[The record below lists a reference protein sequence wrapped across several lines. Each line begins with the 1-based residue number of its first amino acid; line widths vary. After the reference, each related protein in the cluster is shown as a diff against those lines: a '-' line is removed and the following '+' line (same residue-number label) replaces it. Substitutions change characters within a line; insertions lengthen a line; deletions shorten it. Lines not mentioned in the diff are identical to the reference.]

1 MKPARHQHGAWW
13 GVAVMLLLAAGCR
26 TLPPPEPAEPPVAL
40 AEVAMRQGEEIVV
53 AGRFFPTG
61 TRVITWLDDGGFN
74 AHAPPADTATTAGS
88 TPDNFGRRNPPGG
101 PPTPGE
107 TAPHDLADLRELVD
121 QFVIHYDSEGLSR
134 RCFEVLQKRRLSAH
148 FLLDLD
154 GTVYQTLDL
163 RERAYHA
170 TIANSR
176 SIGIEIANIGA
187 LGPDERAKF
196 AEWYQR
202 DPGGALHV
210 APPERLGGPGIR
222 TVDFI
227 ARPVRSDRITGEI
240 NGRKLEQYD
249 FTPEQYAALIRLTA
263 ALHHVFPRLT
273 LDCPR
278 DAQGRIVAGKLSPTE
293 FEHFRGLIGHFHI
306 QANKVDPGPAFQW
319 DRVIDGA
326 RALHAIPVDGNPV
339 QENKV
344 SAPAPGVK

>member
-1 MKPARHQHGAWW
+1 MKHTRHQHGAWW
-13 GVAVMLLLAAGCR
+13 GVAILLLLATGCR
-26 TLPPPEPAEPPVAL
+26 TLPPPEPVEPTVAL
-40 AEVAMRQGEEIVV
+40 AEVAVRQGEEIVV
-53 AGRFFPTG
+53 AGQFFPTG
-61 TRVITWLDDGGFN
+61 TRVITWLDAGGYN
-74 AHAPPADTATTAGS
+74 AYAPPADAVKTDASA
-88 TPDNFGRRNPPGG
+88 PDNFGRRNPPGG
-101 PPTPGE
+101 PPTLPE
-107 TAPHDLADLRELVD
+107 TTPHDLTDLRELVD

-187 LGPDERAKF
+187 LGPEERAKF

-202 DPGGALHV
+202 EPDGALRV
-210 APPERLGGPGIR
+210 VPPARLGHPGIR
-222 TVDFI
+222 TADFI
-227 ARPVRSDRITGEI
+227 ARPVRSDIITGEI

-263 ALHHVFPRLT
+263 ALHRIFPQLA

-278 DAQGRIVAGKLSPTE
+278 DAQGQVVAGKLSPTE
-293 FEHFRGLIGHFHI
+293 FERFRGLIGHFHI

-326 RALHAIPVDGNPV
+326 RALHATPAAGNPDK
-339 QENKV
+339 ENKV
-344 SAPAPGVK
+344 SAPAPGLK